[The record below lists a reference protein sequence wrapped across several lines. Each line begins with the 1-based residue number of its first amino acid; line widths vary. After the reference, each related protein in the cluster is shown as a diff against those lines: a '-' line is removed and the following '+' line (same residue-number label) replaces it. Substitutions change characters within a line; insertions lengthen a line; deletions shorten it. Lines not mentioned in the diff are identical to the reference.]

1 VSTIVSGW
9 KAALAPT
16 CFENKGFGK
25 DRERTPVRLR
35 AKRNYDATQGLS
47 MRPGQNN
54 KRMRGRPNNRKGPNP
69 LARSYESS
77 GPDVKIRGTAHHVGE
92 KYLQLARDAQTSGD
106 PVMAESY
113 LQHAEHYF
121 RLIAAAQQVPHQGPG
136 AYQGQPGEA
145 NAEDAEDDSDFSGI
159 PDRFASPAERF
170 VPPQPSLMPQPQP
183 SPAQPGPERSFYNN
197 GERQGFTRPERAPR
211 PERPFQDRNY
221 RDREYQPSPEKP
233 YQEQRSYQERNG
245 RGRDQEN
252 RGNRGRGQRD
262 YRNEG
267 SIRVDPRAEPQ
278 MAEAG
283 IEGNDLPAFIT
294 GPVRVPA
301 EAHDA
306 APPVEALSPLL
317 AGPPEADDAADGFH
331 PRPRRRRGGKA
342 ETGEAGPHGG
352 EEANADEPVQ
362 E

>member
-1 VSTIVSGW
+1 
-9 KAALAPT
+9 
-16 CFENKGFGK
+16 
-25 DRERTPVRLR
+25 
-35 AKRNYDATQGLS
+35 

-69 LARSYESS
+69 LTRSYESS
-77 GPDVKIRGTAHHVGE
+77 GPDVKIRGTAHHIGE

-121 RLIAAAQQVPHQGPG
+121 RLIAAAQQVPQGPG

-145 NAEDAEDDSDFSGI
+145 NVEEAEEDSDFAGI

-170 VPPQPSLMPQPQP
+170 APPQPSLMPQPQP
-183 SPAQPGPERSFYNN
+183 TPAQPSPERSFHNN
-197 GERQGFTRPERAPR
+197 TRPERAPR

-221 RDREYQPSPEKP
+221 RDREYEAYREKP
-233 YQEQRSYQERNG
+233 YQEQRPYQERND

-252 RGNRGRGQRD
+252 RGNRRGPRD

-267 SIRVDPRAEPQ
+267 SILVDPRAEPQ
-278 MAEAG
+278 MTEAG
-283 IEGNDLPAFIT
+283 IEGNGLPAFIT
-294 GPVRVPA
+294 APVRVPA

-306 APPVEALSPLL
+306 APPVEALSPLR
-317 AGPPEADDAADGFH
+317 AGSPEADDAANDFH

-342 ETGEAGPHGG
+342 ETGVAWPHGG
-352 EEANADEPVQ
+352 EEANVDDPVQ
-362 E
+362 D

>member
-1 VSTIVSGW
+1 
-9 KAALAPT
+9 
-16 CFENKGFGK
+16 
-25 DRERTPVRLR
+25 
-35 AKRNYDATQGLS
+35 

-54 KRMRGRPNNRKGPNP
+54 KRMRGRLNNRKGPNP
-69 LARSYESS
+69 LTRSYESS
-77 GPDVKIRGTAHHVGE
+77 GPDVKIRGTAHHIGE

-121 RLIAAAQQVPHQGPG
+121 RLIATAQQAQQQGPG
-136 AYQGQPGEA
+136 SYQGQQGEA
-145 NAEDAEDDSDFSGI
+145 NVEEAVDDSDFGGM

-170 VPPQPSLMPQPQP
+170 APPQPNLLAQPQP
-183 SPAQPGPERSFYNN
+183 SPAQPGPDRYFHGN
-197 GERQGFTRPERAPR
+197 GDNPDFTRLERAPR

-221 RDREYQPSPEKP
+221 RDRKYQAQPEKP
-233 YQEQRSYQERNG
+233 YQEQRPHQERNG

-252 RGNRGRGQRD
+252 RGNRGRGPRD

-283 IEGNDLPAFIT
+283 TEGNGLPAFIT
-294 GPVRVPA
+294 GPVRVPT

-306 APPVEALSPLL
+306 APPLEAFSRLL
-317 AGPPEADDAADGFH
+317 ASPPEADVAANRL
-331 PRPRRRRGGKA
+331 PPSPPRRRGPKA
-342 ETGEAGPHGG
+342 ETGLTDPRGG
-352 EEANADEPVQ
+352 EEANADDPTQ
-362 E
+362 D